1 MLLTPRQM
9 LAFGEL
15 YLHRGRAN
23 GRQIVPARWV
33 EASLVPRVE
42 SRRESDRF
50 YGYGW
55 WIRELAGYTTAY
67 AWGYG
72 GQFIFLVPDLDLVI
86 VTTSS
91 TAVGDEA
98 RGHTRAVLD
107 LVERLIL
114 PPLASGM
121 KKTAAARS
129 PAR

>member
-33 EASLVPRVE
+33 EASLVPRVQ
-42 SRRESDRF
+42 SPRESERF

-55 WIRELAGYTTAY
+55 WMRELAGYPTY
-67 AWGYG
+67 FAWGYS
-72 GQFIFLVPDLDLVI
+72 GQFIFLVPELDLVV

-91 TAVGDEA
+91 TALDDE
-98 RGHTRAVLD
+98 RRTHTRAVYD
-107 LVERLIL
+107 LVERFVI
-114 PPLASGM
+114 PPIASVG
-121 KKTAAARS
+121 KTPTSARGS
-129 PAR
+129 Q